1 MKKTFLLLITC
12 LLMFVSAQ
20 SVCANIGIDFIDKGP
35 VSILEVKRPKIK
47 KLTSADSYRL
57 LNYYFIEN
65 QK

>member
-20 SVCANIGIDFIDKGP
+20 SVYANIGIDFIDKGP